1 MKKLL
6 LAGIAVLSVLSASAA
21 HADKLPDTITGN
33 WCYFEGDN
41 PDPDGKMMI
50 YTVHTHKDCPSG
62 AIDGIV
68 ITKDRIDGDDGFC
81 TFEKIVRISANA
93 FMIYH
98 QCRDAEDKED
108 SGGGPRTYEII
119 DGKLV
124 ITFLTEG

>member
-6 LAGIAVLSVLSASAA
+6 LAGIAVLSVFSASAA

-33 WCYFEGDN
+33 WCNFEGDN
-41 PDPDGKMMI
+41 PNPDGKTMI
-50 YTVHTHKDCPSG
+50 YTVHTHKGCPSG

-68 ITKDRIDGDDGFC
+68 ITKNRIDGDDGFC
-81 TFEKIVRISANA
+81 TFEKIIRISANT